1 MPTSTD
7 IEQRAAVHAALGD
20 PVRLAIVD
28 ELAISDRA
36 PLELRRVVGIESNL
50 LAHHLDVLEAAGLVE
65 RTRSTGDRRRRYICL
80 RRTALDAVVP
90 GRTVRA
96 GPALFVCSANS
107 ARSQLAA
114 AVWRQVTGE
123 RADSAGTHPAT
134 RVHPGAVSAAR
145 RAGIDL
151 PDAAPR
157 ALDDS
162 DTRAP
167 LVVTVCDRAH
177 EEVGADRAWLH
188 WSLPDPVPS
197 GTAAA
202 FDATVTELRDRV
214 AAVLDPA
221 GAAS

>member
-1 MPTSTD
+1 M
-7 IEQRAAVHAALGD
+7 L
-20 PVRLAIVD
+20 L
-28 ELAISDRA
+28 
-36 PLELRRVVGIESNL
+36 GIESNL

-107 ARSQLAA
+107 ARQPVGGRGLA
-114 AVWRQVTGE
+114 TGHR
-123 RADSAGTHPAT
+123 RASGLRRHAPCDA
-134 RVHPGAVSAAR
+134 VHPGAVSAAR

-177 EEVGADRAWLH
+177 EEVGADHAWLH